1 MSTLNKKMVNLPTC
15 PKSSHASWWTAPF
28 NASTTPHSEVVLG
41 SGWRCRAVAI
51 LVARSLVVAVRFF
64 VADVVMR
71 WLFWIVTW
79 SFAAALL
86 VQSLPPAVV
95 ECLRLIRQFLFFGAL
110 LEECWSR
117 EVVPQTGQFQAD
129 SNIIGSRPQGDD
141 PKVTTSSRPR
151 RCCQHPYRSH
161 LLTTFLDPVLGAM
174 MKQVCWHSALQAF
187 RGLRHEDKAKTRIYT
202 TLSLGSP

>member
-1 MSTLNKKMVNLPTC
+1 M
-15 PKSSHASWWTAPF
+15 
-28 NASTTPHSEVVLG
+28 
-41 SGWRCRAVAI
+41 AI

-110 LEECWSR
+110 LEEC
-117 EVVPQTGQFQAD
+117 
-129 SNIIGSRPQGDD
+129 
-141 PKVTTSSRPR
+141 
-151 RCCQHPYRSH
+151 
-161 LLTTFLDPVLGAM
+161 
-174 MKQVCWHSALQAF
+174 
-187 RGLRHEDKAKTRIYT
+187 
-202 TLSLGSP
+202 